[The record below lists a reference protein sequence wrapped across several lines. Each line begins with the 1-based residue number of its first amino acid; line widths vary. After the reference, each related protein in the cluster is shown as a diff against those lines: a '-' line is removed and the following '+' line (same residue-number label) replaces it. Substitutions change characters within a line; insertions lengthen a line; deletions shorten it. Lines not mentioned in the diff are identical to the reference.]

1 MRLTSAATAVLAAG
15 GAALV
20 ARYRRDLAE
29 AKARLAHVDRR
40 TIRSVWGPL
49 EYSERGE
56 GVPLLLVHGV
66 AGSEVGRGRGGPR
79 CMLCPIERDA
89 LPGYA

>member
-1 MRLTSAATAVLAAG
+1 MRLTTAATAVLAAG

-20 ARYRRDLAE
+20 AHRRDLAE

-49 EYSERGE
+49 ECSECGE

-66 AGSEVGRGRGGPR
+66 AGSELGRGRGGAR
-79 CMLCPIERDA
+79 CMSCLIERDA